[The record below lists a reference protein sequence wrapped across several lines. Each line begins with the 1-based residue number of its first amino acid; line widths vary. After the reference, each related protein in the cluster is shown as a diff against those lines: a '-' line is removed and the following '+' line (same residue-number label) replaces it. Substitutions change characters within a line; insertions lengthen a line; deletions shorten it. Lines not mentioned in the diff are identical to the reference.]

1 MSKSDVVENIVT
13 FTINDKEHQAAAGSM
28 LIEVTD
34 AADIHIPRF
43 CYHKKLTV
51 AANCRMCLVEVEKAP
66 KPLPACATPVMEGM
80 KVWTKSKKALAA
92 QKDTM
97 EFLLINHPLD
107 CPICDQGGECELQDL
122 SMAFGGD
129 SSSYQEIK
137 RVVVDK
143 EIGELVATEMT
154 RCIQCTRCVRFGE
167 EISGMRE
174 LGATGRGDRME
185 IGTFVEQSLNSELS
199 GNIIDICP
207 VGALTAKP
215 SRYHS
220 RSWEMLQTEGIG
232 SHDSVGSNVRLH
244 TFKNKIV
251 RVIAGENEA
260 INECWIS
267 DRDRFSYQGV
277 YAEDRVK
284 SPMIKQNGVW
294 KEVDWSLALET
305 VATELKSVDPDSV
318 GVLASARATLEE
330 QYLLQKM
337 MRGIGV
343 NNIDHRLR
351 QSDFHDQENTD
362 LFPSLGMKISE
373 IEKLDAVVLIGS
385 NVRKEQPMI
394 NHRIR
399 KATLKGTKVYCVNS
413 RELQFNYDVED
424 QLVVSPSEMVNAL
437 ALMAKASYTL
447 SKNKIPAGLNDLLK
461 GVRVNKSTKLFVEN
475 LAEFKNAGIFIGSIA
490 EQHPAYSTIRV
501 LSLVIAKNTGS
512 KIGFIGGAANTSGAW
527 LAGLVPHR
535 KEAGRRIS
543 EVGKTAA
550 DMLNHP
556 KNAYVLLDVEL
567 EADTDN
573 PQKALAALKQ
583 AECVIAISP
592 YASKTLL
599 DNAHIILPS
608 AAYTETS
615 GTFVNIEGTW
625 QSFKAASKSYE
636 QARPAWKILRV
647 LGNYLDV
654 EGFDYVSSKDVRNEL
669 KAICDKAGD
678 VGHRFEVKGIYTG
691 TDPVDTNSIQR
702 IGEVGEYSCDSL
714 VRRAQ
719 ALQDSKPEQQ
729 AVQINAKEAKKLGLD
744 IAKLGNDQNVQVKQG
759 RTLIDMPMLV
769 NDNIPDGC
777 ALIMAG
783 TVASSKLGSAF
794 GEVNIT
800 LREFLKE
807 KTS

>member
-1 MSKSDVVENIVT
+1 MSKKDTKIEGKTEDNLVT
-13 FTINDKEHQAAAGSM
+13 FTINDKEHKAAPGSM

-80 KVWTKSKKALAA
+80 KVWTKSEKALTA

-122 SMAFGGD
+122 SMAFGG
-129 SSSYQEIK
+129 SKSNYQELK

-143 EIGELVATEMT
+143 DIGELVSTEMT

-185 IGTFVEQSLNSELS
+185 IGTFVEKSIDSELS

-220 RSWEMLQTEGIG
+220 RSWEMMQSEGVG

-244 TFKNKIV
+244 TFKNKLV

-260 INECWIS
+260 VNECWIS

-284 SPMIKQNGVW
+284 SPMVKKNGMW
-294 KEVDWSLALET
+294 KEVDWSEALET
-305 VATELKSVDPDSV
+305 VSSKLAEVSPGSV
-318 GVLASARATLEE
+318 GVLASARATIEE
-330 QYLLQKM
+330 QYLLQKL
-337 MRGIGV
+337 MRSLGV

-351 QSDFHDQENTD
+351 QTDFHDQDNSD
-362 LFPSLGMKISE
+362 LFPSLGMDISDVE
-373 IEKLDAVVLIGS
+373 NTDAIMLIGS
-385 NVRKEQPMI
+385 NVRKEQPML

-399 KATLKGTKVYCVNS
+399 KAALKGAEVYTINS
-413 RELQFNYDVED
+413 RELAFNYDVTE
-424 QLVVSPSEMVNAL
+424 QVVVTPSEMVTQL
-437 ALMAKASYTL
+437 VLIAKASFTL
-447 SKNKIPAGLNDLLK
+447 SKNKIPKGLSDLLK
-461 GVRVNKSTKLFVEN
+461 SVRANKNAKSIAEN
-475 LAEFKNAGIFIGSIA
+475 LIKAKKPAIFIGSIA
-490 EQHPAYSTIRV
+490 EQHPAYSTLRV
-501 LSLVIAKNTGS
+501 LALVIAENTGA
-512 KIGFIGGAANTSGAW
+512 KFGFVGGAANTAGAW

-535 KEAGRRIS
+535 KEAGARV
-543 EVGKTAA
+543 EVTGKNAA
-550 DMLNHP
+550 EMLNHP
-556 KNAYVLLDVEL
+556 KKVYVLLDVEL
-567 EADTDN
+567 EADSDN
-573 PQKALAALKQ
+573 PQQALAALNQ

-592 YASKTLL
+592 YANKKMLA
-599 DNAHIILPS
+599 NADVILPS
-608 AAYTETS
+608 AAYSETS
-615 GTFVNIEGTW
+615 GTFVNMEGTW

-636 QARPAWKILRV
+636 DARPAWKILRV
-647 LGNYLDV
+647 LGNHLNV
-654 EGFDYVSSKDVRNEL
+654 KGFDYVSSKDVRDEL
-669 KAICDKAGD
+669 KTLCDESEFTHK
-678 VGHRFEVKGIYTG
+678 FEANGTYAAHDSKDSKGL
-691 TDPVDTNSIQR
+691 QR

-714 VRRAQ
+714 VRRAT
-719 ALQDSKPEQQ
+719 ALQDSLPEQQ
-729 AVQINAKEAKKLGLD
+729 CVHLNNKLISELGLELALSSTD
-744 IAKLGNDQNVQVKQG
+744 EKVQVKQG
-759 RTLIDMPMLV
+759 GVMVEMSMKANDM
-769 NDNIPDGC
+769 IPDGC
-777 ALIMAG
+777 ALLMAG
-783 TVASSKLGSAF
+783 TKSSGLLGSAF
-794 GEVNIT
+794 GEIEVS
-800 LREFLKE
+800 L
-807 KTS
+807 

>member
-1 MSKSDVVENIVT
+1 MSKTDNGVVENLIT
-13 FTINDKEHQAAAGSM
+13 FTINGKEHQAAPGSM

-80 KVWTKSKKALAA
+80 KVWTKSEKALTA

-129 SSSYQEIK
+129 TSHYQELK

-143 EIGELVATEMT
+143 DIGELVATEMT

-174 LGATGRGDRME
+174 LGATGRGDRVE
-185 IGTFVEQSLNSELS
+185 IGTFVEKSVDSELS

-220 RSWEMLQTEGIG
+220 RSWEMLQSEGIG

-244 TFKNKIV
+244 TFKNKLV
-251 RVIAGENEA
+251 RVIAGENES

-284 SPMIKQNGVW
+284 SPMIKQNGIW

-305 VATELKSVDPDSV
+305 VANKLGDVNPDLV
-318 GVLASARATLEE
+318 GVLASARSTIEE
-330 QYLLQKM
+330 QYLLQKL
-337 MRGIGV
+337 MRSIGV

-351 QSDFHDQENTD
+351 QTDFNEQENAD
-362 LFPSLGMKISE
+362 LFPSLGMNIAD
-373 IEKLDAVVLIGS
+373 IENLDAVMLIGS

-399 KATLKGTKVYCVNS
+399 KAALKGASIYCVNP
-413 RELQFNYDVED
+413 RELEFNYDVTE
-424 QLVVSPSEMVNAL
+424 QLVVSPNEMVSAL
-437 ALMAKASYTL
+437 ALIAKASFTL
-447 SKNKIPAGLNDLLK
+447 SKKKIPAGLSDLLK
-461 GVRVNKSTKLFVEN
+461 SVRANKDSKA
-475 LAEFKNAGIFIGSIA
+475 LAESLSNSKNAAIFVGSIA
-490 EQHPAYSTIRV
+490 EQHPAYSTLRA
-501 LSLVIAKNTGS
+501 LGLVIAQNTGA
-512 KIGFIGGAANTSGAW
+512 KFGFVGGAANTSGAW
-527 LAGLVPHR
+527 LAGLLPHR
-535 KEAGRRIS
+535 KEAG
-543 EVGKTAA
+543 ETVEKAGMTAA
-550 DMLNHP
+550 EMLNHP
-556 KNAYVLLDVEL
+556 KKVYVLLDVEL
-567 EADTDN
+567 EADSDN
-573 PQKALAALKQ
+573 PQQALAALNQ

-592 YASKTLL
+592 YANKKTLA
-599 DNAHIILPS
+599 NADIILPS
-608 AAYTETS
+608 AAYSETS
-615 GTFVNIEGTW
+615 GTFVNIEGNW
-625 QSFKAASKSYE
+625 QSFKAASKAYGN
-636 QARPAWKILRV
+636 ARPAWKILRV
-647 LGNYLDV
+647 LGNQLDAK
-654 EGFDYVSSKDVRNEL
+654 GFDYVSSKDVRDEL
-669 KAICDKAGD
+669 KGLCDEAGNA
-678 VGHRFEVKGIYTG
+678 GHKFEANGIYATQ
-691 TDPVDTNSIQR
+691 DSVSSKSLQR
-702 IGEVGEYSCDSL
+702 IGEVAEYGCDSL

-719 ALQDSKPEQQ
+719 ALQDSKPAQHQ
-729 AVQINAKEAKKLGLD
+729 VQLNTKDIENLGLQD
-744 IAKLGNDQNVQVKQG
+744 VLSNADQQVQVKQG
-759 RTLIDMPMLV
+759 GVMVEMPMTA
-769 NDNIPDGC
+769 NDMIPEGC
-777 ALIMAG
+777 ALLMAG
-783 TVASSKLGSAF
+783 TKSSSLLGSAF
-794 GEVNIT
+794 GEIEVT
-800 LREFLKE
+800 L
-807 KTS
+807 